1 MANTVT
7 TDLQITVEAKDETTR
22 VLKGVES
29 SIIRFVGAVSAA
41 LATISV
47 AIFPVKAAAD
57 FQQQLLDVA
66 KTTNYTDAQIEQLAL
81 RMQELSTKTN
91 VAADDLAKIAAGA
104 GQLGIGAG
112 SVDEL
117 SRFTETA
124 ARFASVLNVSV
135 EDSTAGLGK
144 ISNIFGIM
152 SEDVEKLSS
161 TLNQVSNTSTAT
173 GNELLDIIQRIGT
186 AGGTLNLQQA
196 TAFAAYGK
204 DLGLTSETVG
214 TTLNKIFLDLQS
226 KAADV
231 AGLIGQPVEEFADLV
246 KTDGVAA
253 YKLYIDALTRLD
265 NVQRSIVS
273 EQITGGGRIAAFVT
287 SSINDA
293 NKGFALLDKN
303 LGNANKGWDEGTSSI
318 KEQERVLTGVNAQL
332 TILKNVFVNIAT
344 VVGTKALP
352 YVTDLV
358 GRLQEWGKDTS
369 VIARIEEFADG
380 IGYWIERTVTV
391 ISKITELAGAMVP
404 LATALQWLV
413 GFKVGLWLLNIAKQF
428 GVATIAA
435 KNTAAAWIAL
445 GRANQDVAQTIASQ
459 AALAQQKA
467 SKAGRAA
474 PNLSNLA
481 KLAVAIDAVYSPLR
495 AQQTALREEYVKT
508 DSRISALTTRRA
520 KSLTDIYNTMQA
532 ISKAQQSDARRV
544 YNSTLRSTGDVAQAQ
559 AARTAFNQQTRAEIA
574 RLAALQQQRDA
585 AYTKFIDGLQQK
597 VAGIST
603 QQKQIAQQVSKV
615 GAPAII
621 FDGIAAGAT
630 KAIKGIAEVGAAFLR
645 FAGPI
650 ATVISL
656 VYFFLDLFGLI
667 EPIVAGF
674 KKLFDVIDNGEQAR
688 RDAAVQRN
696 KELAREIDH
705 VAEAGEGYRK
715 LQAEQEKAA
724 NNKTT
729 GAKNEVDTTIQAQ
742 IAGIKA
748 ANDSYQDLLYKG
760 AAIANNVEFIESRW
774 NLVNTEVV
782 RLQKEIESL
791 TDTLIAAENQ
801 GGAEEVAAQTQKRIA
816 VLETSLRRQ
825 RGTLDSLAAARD
837 IYEKRGAVNAE
848 EQAKAVD
855 NAINKAVGLGSA
867 YSEAGIDALVI
878 LEKLTIANGKLTAA
892 QQEQSKL
899 EKESDASA
907 STREAYVLAQQRTV
921 ELAGSV
927 AVLKGEYE
935 SMLANSA
942 EATLFIG
949 KAVPADLQGNLT
961 HIQTILT
968 AFSAASE
975 TAGLVTETRMDNTKK
990 RVAELDL
997 DMQKLLAKQQKELS
1011 NATNTPEAAFATL
1024 FGSSDQNARISK
1036 LKATHVAERL
1046 EIQKTRDLEYQR
1058 LRGYDL
1064 QAKQAAN
1071 VRAEIER
1078 TAAAVDKSTLS
1089 EEQKRVALIATVSA
1103 QKIVTTAQLDA
1114 QRQVVIGA
1122 QFNRDRVKKLFE
1134 QSLSDLA
1141 SVVDEMKNL
1150 VGGLGSYFATRKFA
1164 IKVANYDI
1172 GVSKANQAYR
1182 DFQDDILTAEKE
1194 RLANSGLTTKEQE
1207 EQLRIF
1213 ERMLEVENQR
1223 RDARQEAG
1231 RQQLVINEAVAQLKE
1246 AQDRANEST
1255 QKGIEL
1261 TEKAEAARIAGNQ
1274 NQQIS
1279 FGQQA
1284 AVEAEKAQIAIG
1296 EATAAY
1302 NTFKETAAQPISSPG
1317 GAFVLVSDEDVRNI
1331 TEQYAKAKVA
1341 ATQGQAKVL
1350 KGASE
1355 AAERESAKQSA
1366 IAEGLTKS
1374 VKELADTLNTLT
1386 TDGLGKALK
1395 AVSTELGQIALDGAN
1410 GGRQYLQDLQAI
1422 SKADFRGLDKFNTIV
1437 TDAKGIAAINDSLT
1451 EIGNTYVTK
1460 VVPAGES
1467 VATTARL
1474 VEESIARLKPVID
1487 SIAVTKTDLAAI
1499 FSGDKQLPVTVEF
1512 PDAGD
1517 TLQGQLTGRKFEAD
1531 VIFNAAGGTGG
1542 ETNILRRAS
1551 GGSVFGPGT
1560 STSDSIMALLSHGE
1574 YVSDARTASFFG
1586 HGFFD
1591 TLRKI
1596 ANGGVSATSGFA
1608 MKMLGGLQ
1616 VPAFASGGPVLPGM
1630 LGLGSGI
1637 ANALAVGNGSI
1648 IDRVAVDLNV
1658 AGQSV
1663 ELLGDRKQVDRFV
1676 KALHRVNKG

>member
-1 MANTVT
+1 MASPIT

-66 KTTNYTDAQIEQLAL
+66 KTTNYTDAQIAQLAL
-81 RMQELSTKTN
+81 RMQELSTQTN

-112 SVDEL
+112 SVEEL
-117 SRFTETA
+117 TRFTETA
-124 ARFASVLNVSV
+124 SRFASALNVSV
-135 EDSTAGLGK
+135 EDSTSGLGK
-144 ISNIFGIM
+144 IRNIFGIM
-152 SEDVEKLSS
+152 SDDVERLSS

-231 AGLIGQPVEEFADLV
+231 AGLIGRPVEEFADLV

-253 YKLYIDALTRLD
+253 YKLYIDALTKLD

-293 NKGFALLDKN
+293 NKGFYLLDKN

-332 TILKNVFVNIAT
+332 AILRNVFVNIAT
-344 VVGTKALP
+344 TVGTKALP

-358 GRLQEWGKDTS
+358 NRLQEWGKDTS
-369 VIARIEEFADG
+369 VVARIEEFADG
-380 IGYWIERTVTV
+380 IGFWIERLITLVSTLTGFASAIV
-391 ISKITELAGAMVP
+391 PVAATLSLLIKI
-404 LATALQWLV
+404 
-413 GFKVGLWLLNIAKQF
+413 KIGLWLFNLAKQF
-428 GVATIAA
+428 GVATLAA

-445 GRANQDVAQTIASQ
+445 GKANQGVAQTIAQQ
-459 AALAQQKA
+459 AAQAQKQA
-467 SKAGRAA
+467 TNAGKAA

-481 KLAVAIDAVYSPLR
+481 KLAVAMDAVYSPLR

-508 DSRISALTTRRA
+508 DSRISALTARRA
-520 KSLTDIYNTMQA
+520 TSLTSIYNTMQA
-532 ISKAQQSDARRV
+532 ISQAQQSQARRV
-544 YNSTLRSTGDVAQAQ
+544 YKAALSATGDVNQAR
-559 AARTAFNQQTRAEIA
+559 AARTTFNQQTRAEIA
-574 RLAALQQQRDA
+574 RLAALQQQRDT

-603 QQKQIAQQVSKV
+603 QQKQVAQQVSRV

-621 FDGIAAGAT
+621 FDGIATGAT
-630 KAIKGIAEVGAAFLR
+630 KAVKGIAAAGAAFLR

-667 EPIVAGF
+667 EPIAIGF
-674 KKLFDVIDNGEQAR
+674 KKLFDIIDNGEQAR
-688 RDAAVQRN
+688 RDASIQRN
-696 KELAREIDH
+696 KELAGEIAQ
-705 VAEAGEGYRK
+705 VAEVGKGYRK
-715 LQAEQEKAA
+715 LLAAQEKAA
-724 NNKTT
+724 SNKTS
-729 GAKNEVDTTIQAQ
+729 GSKNEVDNTIQKQ
-742 IAGIKA
+742 LDGIQKA
-748 ANDSYQDLLYKG
+748 NTSYQDLLYKG
-760 AAIANNVEFIESRW
+760 SAIASNVQFIESRW
-774 NLVNTEVV
+774 ALVNDEVV
-782 RLQKEIESL
+782 RLQSEIDKL
-791 TDTLIAAENQ
+791 LDTVVTAENQ
-801 GGAEEVAAQTQKRIA
+801 GGSQATITATQKRIDF
-816 VLETSLRRQ
+816 LEVSLTRQ
-825 RGTLDSLAAARD
+825 RATLNSLAAARNT
-837 IYEKRGAVNAE
+837 YEERGAQNAA
-848 EQAKAVD
+848 EQIAAIDTAIEKAS
-855 NAINKAVGLGSA
+855 GLGSA
-867 YSEAGIDALVI
+867 YSEAGIDAVVV
-878 LEKLTIANGKLTAA
+878 LEKLVIARNKLADAEKA
-892 QQEQSKL
+892 QKKA
-899 EKESDASA
+899 EKDSGASA
-907 STREAYVLAQQRTV
+907 DKQEEYVLAQQRTV

-927 AVLKGEYE
+927 AVLTGEYE
-935 SMLANSA
+935 NMLAKSA
-942 EATLFIG
+942 EATLFVGRAI
-949 KAVPADLQGNLT
+949 PADLEGNLT
-961 HIQTILT
+961 HIQTLLT

-975 TAGLVTETRMDNTKK
+975 TAGLATEARMNSTKD
-990 RVAELDL
+990 RVVELDIE
-997 DMQKLLAKQQKELS
+997 MQNLLAKQQKELS
-1011 NATNTPEAAFATL
+1011 NATNTPEAAIATL
-1024 FGSSDQNARISK
+1024 LGSEDQSTKISK
-1036 LKATHVAERL
+1036 LRATHAAERL
-1046 EIQKTRDLEYQR
+1046 EITKTRDLEYQR

-1064 QAKQAAN
+1064 QAKQAAT
-1071 VRAEIER
+1071 VRGEIER
-1078 TAAAVDKSTLS
+1078 TSQAVDKSVLS
-1089 EEQKRVALIATVSA
+1089 EEQKRVALIATVSS
-1103 QKIVTTAQLDA
+1103 QKIVTNARLEA

-1122 QFNRDRVKKLFE
+1122 QFNRDRIKKLFE

-1141 SVVDEMKNL
+1141 STIDEMKNL
-1150 VGGLGSYFATRKFA
+1150 VGSLGSYFATRQFA

-1213 ERMLEVENQR
+1213 QSLLDVENQR

-1231 RQQLVINEAVAQLKE
+1231 RQELIIKEAITQSKA
-1246 AQDRANEST
+1246 AQDRANEAT
-1255 QKGIEL
+1255 QRGIEL

-1274 NQQIS
+1274 DQQIS

-1284 AVEAEKAQIAIG
+1284 AVEAEKAQIALG

-1302 NTFKETAAQPISSPG
+1302 NTFKEAAAQPISSPG
-1317 GAFVLVSDEDVRNI
+1317 GAFVLVSDEDVRSI

-1341 ATQGQAKVL
+1341 VTQGQVRVL
-1350 KGASE
+1350 KGASD

-1366 IAEGLTKS
+1366 TAEGLTKD
-1374 VKELADTLNTLT
+1374 VKELAAVLNTLT

-1395 AVSTELGQIALDGAN
+1395 EVSTELGQIAIDGVN

-1422 SKADFRGLDKFNTIV
+1422 SNADFRGLDKFNTIV
-1437 TDAKGIAAINDSLT
+1437 TDAKGVAAINASLT
-1451 EIGNTYVTK
+1451 EMGNTYASTI
-1460 VVPAGES
+1460 VPAGES

-1474 VEESIARLKPVID
+1474 VEEGVARLKPVID

-1499 FSGDKQLPVTVEF
+1499 SSGDKQLPVTVEF

-1517 TLQGQLTGRKFEAD
+1517 TLQGQLKDRTFVADIRFNPTGE
-1531 VIFNAAGGTGG
+1531 GTGD
-1542 ETNILRRAS
+1542 TSIRRAA
-1551 GGSVFGPGT
+1551 GGSVFGAGT
-1560 STSDSIMALLSHGE
+1560 STSDSIMAWLSHGE

-1591 TLRKI
+1591 TLKQI
-1596 ANGGVSATSGFA
+1596 ARGGVSTTSGFA

-1637 ANALAVGNGSI
+1637 SGAVAVGNGSI
-1648 IDRVAVDLNV
+1648 IDRVAVDLNI